1 MRRTELIALLK
12 KWNKQRLKSPK
23 CKLCSL
29 VCLNKL
35 AVSNLK
41 MTNKLHTSLKT
52 QEIFSSLGQS
62 LNLQPFILS
71 KLAIALSIRK
81 GDLTPQD
88 FETDNNGLELSRQVI
103 FGDHDLLFRSLIVKN
118 EGRVVREDDYFPDL
132 VKAHLDRGAKLLE
145 NEKRY
150 TKDFYNHLCRL
161 DDNL

>member
-1 MRRTELIALLK
+1 
-12 KWNKQRLKSPK
+12 
-23 CKLCSL
+23 
-29 VCLNKL
+29 
-35 AVSNLK
+35 
-41 MTNKLHTSLKT
+41 MTNKLHTSLTT
-52 QEIFSSLGQS
+52 QEIFGSLGQS

-71 KLAIALSIRK
+71 KLAIALSIKK
-81 GDLTPQD
+81 GALAPAD

-118 EGRVVREDDYFPDL
+118 EGRVVREEDYFPGL

-161 DDNL
+161 DDIL

>member
-1 MRRTELIALLK
+1 
-12 KWNKQRLKSPK
+12 
-23 CKLCSL
+23 
-29 VCLNKL
+29 
-35 AVSNLK
+35 

-62 LNLQPFILS
+62 LSLQPFILS

-81 GDLTPQD
+81 GTLAPSD

-118 EGRVVREDDYFPDL
+118 EGRAIREEDYFPDL

-145 NEKRY
+145 DEKRY
-150 TKDFYNHLCRL
+150 TKDFYNHMCRL

>member
-1 MRRTELIALLK
+1 
-12 KWNKQRLKSPK
+12 
-23 CKLCSL
+23 
-29 VCLNKL
+29 
-35 AVSNLK
+35 
-41 MTNKLHTSLKT
+41 MTNKLHTSVKT
-52 QEIFSSLGQS
+52 QEIFGALGQS

-81 GDLTPQD
+81 GALVPSD

-103 FGDHDLLFRSLIVKN
+103 FGDHDLLFRSLIIKN
-118 EGRVVREDDYFPDL
+118 EGRAVREEDYFPDL

-161 DDNL
+161 DSNL

>member
-1 MRRTELIALLK
+1 
-12 KWNKQRLKSPK
+12 
-23 CKLCSL
+23 
-29 VCLNKL
+29 
-35 AVSNLK
+35 

-52 QEIFSSLGQS
+52 QEIFILLGQS

-71 KLAIALSIRK
+71 KLAIALSIKK
-81 GDLTPQD
+81 GALVPGD

-118 EGRVVREDDYFPDL
+118 EGRVVREEDYFPDL